1 MARQDELIFN
11 IEMDEV
17 FNIQK
22 MLNANNKQVRLAM
35 QRALRRTANTL
46 KARSVKYLKDSLQA
60 KNSKKLRQRFRH
72 IVFKKDKNEFGEYK
86 FWFGLNDVPISAL
99 KGSVKKLGTRRNRLG
114 GQFSPKSSLLHAQKY
129 HEKAFVARVNGKR
142 SVFIRRGKKRFPV
155 DEGKVPIAEEISD
168 HIDDEIFWDM
178 NEIFMHHFEVDLK
191 GRVKMGSKIKNTRG
205 KRR

>member
-17 FNIQK
+17 FNIQR
-22 MLNANNKQVRLAM
+22 MLNANNKQVRLSM

-46 KARSVKYLKDSLQA
+46 KARSTKYLKDSLQA
-60 KNSKKLRQRFRH
+60 KNAKKIRQRFRLYA
-72 IVFKKDKNEFGEYK
+72 FKANKNEIGEYK

-99 KGSVKKLGTRRNRLG
+99 RGSTRKLGTKKNPLG
-114 GQFSPKSSLLHAQKY
+114 GQFTPKSSYLLTQQY
-129 HEKAFVARVNGKR
+129 HEKAFVGRVNGKR

-155 DEGKVPIAEEISD
+155 DEGKVPITQEISD

-178 NEIFMHHFEVDLK
+178 NAIFMHHFEVDLK
-191 GRVKMGSKIKNTRG
+191 GRVKMGDKIQNTRG
-205 KRR
+205 RK